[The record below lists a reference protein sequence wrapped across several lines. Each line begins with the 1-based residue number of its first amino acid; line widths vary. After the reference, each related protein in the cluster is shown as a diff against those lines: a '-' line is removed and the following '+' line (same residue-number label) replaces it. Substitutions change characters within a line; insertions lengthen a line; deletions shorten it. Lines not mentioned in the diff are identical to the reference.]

1 MLCNYFLILLLSFKI
16 LIIEWMNLGINF
28 ISKTFFP
35 FVMKKQWFRA
45 RLWVNLLLPPP
56 VGSWDRLLCFSEPV
70 FPSVNELSIFFYL
83 KDCPEE

>member
-1 MLCNYFLILLLSFKI
+1 
-16 LIIEWMNLGINF
+16 
-28 ISKTFFP
+28 
-35 FVMKKQWFRA
+35 MKKQWFRV